1 VGNLDI
7 ARSRRGE
14 DVRILRTK
22 LAYAEA
28 HLNDNQCIGGLGPD
42 FTRMAQS
49 QRQAKL
55 ESIEGLKAQIAE
67 LESLGEDALKA
78 RYCPDVLRPP
88 VNKSTWLGPVL
99 QPV

>member
-1 VGNLDI
+1 MGNLDI
-7 ARSRRGE
+7 AKSRRGE

-28 HLNDNQCIGGLGPD
+28 HLNDNQCIGGLGRD
-42 FTRMAQS
+42 YARMAHN

-55 ESIEGLKAQIAE
+55 QSIETLKAQIEA
-67 LESLGEDALKA
+67 LEALTDDAVKA